1 MARFDVYANPDTAE
15 RRQTPYFLDVQND
28 YIDHLATR
36 VVIPL
41 RRESVFGPR
50 ASDLNPSMAVEGVSV
65 VLDTAAIGAVPDA
78 ELRKCVSNLR
88 DHRADIL
95 AALRGSAAN
104 TLYAKVCVGLDRIT
118 GRAVSVLGCAQ

>member
-1 MARFDVYANPDTAE
+1 MARFDVYRNPFAAE
-15 RRQTPYFLDVQND
+15 RSHTPFVLDVQND
-28 YIDHLATR
+28 HLGPLATR

-50 ASDLNPSMAVEGVSV
+50 ASDLNPSMAVEGLAV

-95 AALRGSAAN
+95 AALDTLFGS
-104 TLYAKVCVGLDRIT
+104 Y
-118 GRAVSVLGCAQ
+118 